1 MFKKEQSVNFKDS
14 LILFIMIISILI
26 IGMGV
31 LKIELHVV
39 LFISL
44 FLTIIFTLFK
54 GYSWEYIKLGMA
66 NSIQRSYD
74 AMLIF
79 ILIGATIGIWILSGT
94 IPSLIYYGLEI
105 LSPSIFLPA
114 GLIICS
120 LTSLAT
126 GTSWGTVSTVG
137 VALLGIGQSLG
148 IPSPIS
154 AGMIVSGAFFGDKIS
169 PMSDTTNLAAASSDT
184 NLYDHISSMLYTTI
198 PAYILSLIIYTLIGV
213 KYSTN
218 IIDYSQVSLIQ
229 ETLSS
234 NFNIS
239 ILTLIPMVVVIILS
253 ILKKP
258 APLSMFTGIIVGII
272 IAITMQGSSLQEAF
286 TSLNVGYTTAT
297 NIDIVDKLILRG
309 GIQSMMYTF
318 SLAFIALSLGGI
330 LDEIGYLKILV
341 DKLLYNIKSVGSL
354 VTLTISSCI
363 LSNAVMGE
371 AYLSIILNGKLYKN
385 AYAKMNLQNRM
396 LSRALE
402 EGSTLTT
409 GLIPWTTAG
418 AFISATLGV
427 PAFSY
432 APFAFFNL
440 LNPLISIVLS
450 YLGIF
455 VLYNIKEDI
464 LKG

>member
-14 LILFIMIISILI
+14 LTLFIMIISILI

-79 ILIGATIGIWILSGT
+79 ILIGATIGVWILSGT

-148 IPSPIS
+148 IPAPIS

-169 PMSDTTNLAAASSDT
+169 PMSDTTNLAAVSSDT

-198 PAYILSLIIYTLIGV
+198 PAFIISIIIYTLIGL
-213 KYSTN
+213 KYSGNT
-218 IIDYSQVSLIQ
+218 IDYSQVSLIQ
-229 ETLSS
+229 ETLSA

-239 ILTLIPMVVVIILS
+239 ILTLIPMVIVIILS
-253 ILKKP
+253 IFKKP
-258 APLSMFTGIIVGII
+258 APLSMFIGILAG
-272 IAITMQGSSLQEAF
+272 IAISILLQGSTLQEAF
-286 TSLNVGYTTAT
+286 TSLNIGYTTST
-297 NIDIVDKLILRG
+297 NIEIVDKLILRG

-341 DKLLYNIKSVGSL
+341 DKLLSNIKSVGSL

-432 APFAFFNL
+432 APFAFLNL
-440 LNPLISIVLS
+440 LNPLISIILS

-464 LKG
+464 IKG

>member
-1 MFKKEQSVNFKDS
+1 MFKKERSINFKDS
-14 LILFIMIISILI
+14 LILFIMIISTLV
-26 IGMGV
+26 IGMAI
-31 LKIELHVV
+31 LKIDLHVV

-44 FLTIIFTLFK
+44 FFTIIFTLFK
-54 GYSWEYIKLGMA
+54 GYSWDYIKLGMS
-66 NSIQRSYD
+66 NSIKRSYD

-148 IPSPIS
+148 IPAPIS

-184 NLYDHISSMLYTTI
+184 NLYDHIASMLYTTI
-198 PAYILSLIIYTLIGV
+198 PAFIISMIIYTLIGI
-213 KYSTN
+213 KYSGN
-218 IIDYSQVSLIQ
+218 EIDYSQISLIQ

-239 ILTLIPMVVVIILS
+239 ILTLLPTITVIIGS

-258 APLSMFTGIIVGII
+258 APLSMFVGVIIGLIVSIFI
-272 IAITMQGSSLQEAF
+272 QGSSLQEAF
-286 TSLNVGYTTAT
+286 TTLNTGYTTST
-297 NIDIVDKLILRG
+297 NVDIVDKLILRG
-309 GIQSMMYTF
+309 GIQSMMSTF

-341 DKLLYNIKSVGSL
+341 DKLLNNIKSVGSL
-354 VTLTISSCI
+354 VSLTIGSCI

-385 AYAKMNLQNRM
+385 AYEKMNLQNRM

-427 PAFSY
+427 NAFSY
-432 APFAFFNL
+432 APYAFFNI
-440 LNPLISIVLS
+440 LNPLISILLS
-450 YLGIF
+450 YMGIF